1 MRSILSTRAVRLFA
15 AAALVAGA
23 AACDRSPTGED
34 HAEAAAV
41 RLTVGNQVV
50 TVTAAGAQTGT
61 LTLPQGT
68 HTVAVAFLDAG
79 MDPITDFEDGLSL
92 QVVPVSGTTGVSFTA
107 SGLTGGTLT
116 ASTPGQKTVS
126 VRLMH
131 GDHPDFA
138 QNVVFTVQ

>member
-1 MRSILSTRAVRLFA
+1 MRFIISTRAVRLFA

-50 TVTAAGAQTGT
+50 TVTAAGSQAGT

-68 HTVAVAFLDAG
+68 HAVAVAFLDAG
-79 MDPITDFEDGLSL
+79 LNPITDFEDGLSL
-92 QVVPVSGTTGVSFTA
+92 QVVPVSGTTGVSFAAT
-107 SGLTGGTLT
+107 GLTGGTLT
-116 ASTPGQKTVS
+116 ASTAGQKTMS